1 MLEFVNYSNNEE
13 CVNLITG
20 KPDGILAM
28 LDEEGALP
36 GGLIFF
42 FFSSSILSKLKIEQ

>member
-42 FFSSSILSKLKIEQ
+42 SSSILSKLKIEQ